1 VIRAVEPM
9 RSFMGALPPVLKN
22 GVIAPFYPGFLECQ
36 LQKRARLGSMSEDGQ
51 AGEARLTAKGKA
63 TRGRIVDAAAEL
75 MFAHGVARTGVE
87 DVQKRAGVSA
97 SQLYHYF
104 GDKRTLVRAVIAR
117 QTEAVLEAQEPL
129 IGRLDSFEGLQAWRD
144 VLVDLQRQRACA
156 GGCPLGTLAAE
167 LADADPEARAELAA
181 GFDRWE
187 EPIRAG
193 LRAMHERG
201 DLRPEADPDR
211 LALAVLAAVQGG
223 LLLTQTRRDPEPLA
237 VALDTVLAHIHTFA
251 A

>member
-1 VIRAVEPM
+1 
-9 RSFMGALPPVLKN
+9 
-22 GVIAPFYPGFLECQ
+22 
-36 LQKRARLGSMSEDGQ
+36 MSEDGQ

-63 TRGRIVDAAAEL
+63 TRGRIVHAAAEL

>member
-1 VIRAVEPM
+1 AEGKDAGVVDEDVDVPAAELDGPFGQGPDATCVAQIGGHEVGLAAGGPDLGHDG
-9 RSFMGALPPVLKN
+9 FAPLGAAAGDDDVCPPL
-22 GVIAPFYPGFLECQ
+22 GQRPGGG
-36 LQKRARLGSMSEDGQ
+36 A
-51 AGEARLTAKGKA
+51 A
-63 TRGRIVDAAAEL
+63 DAAAEL

-201 DLRPEADPDR
+201 DLRPA
-211 LALAVLAAVQGG
+211 
-223 LLLTQTRRDPEPLA
+223 
-237 VALDTVLAHIHTFA
+237 
-251 A
+251 

>member
-1 VIRAVEPM
+1 
-9 RSFMGALPPVLKN
+9 
-22 GVIAPFYPGFLECQ
+22 
-36 LQKRARLGSMSEDGQ
+36 MSEDGQ

>member
-1 VIRAVEPM
+1 
-9 RSFMGALPPVLKN
+9 
-22 GVIAPFYPGFLECQ
+22 
-36 LQKRARLGSMSEDGQ
+36 MSEDGQ

-129 IGRLDSFEGLQAWRD
+129 IGRLDRFEGLQAWRD

>member
-1 VIRAVEPM
+1 
-9 RSFMGALPPVLKN
+9 
-22 GVIAPFYPGFLECQ
+22 
-36 LQKRARLGSMSEDGQ
+36 MSEDGQ

-144 VLVDLQRQRACA
+144 VLVDLQRQRA
-156 GGCPLGTLAAE
+156 
-167 LADADPEARAELAA
+167 DADPEARAELAA

>member
-1 VIRAVEPM
+1 
-9 RSFMGALPPVLKN
+9 
-22 GVIAPFYPGFLECQ
+22 
-36 LQKRARLGSMSEDGQ
+36 MSEDGQ

-156 GGCPLGTLAAE
+156 GGARQCTFVTTRSSGRLWSRSQRAA
-167 LADADPEARAELAA
+167 AA
-181 GFDRWE
+181 WSGVT
-187 EPIRAG
+187 A
-193 LRAMHERG
+193 
-201 DLRPEADPDR
+201 
-211 LALAVLAAVQGG
+211 AL
-223 LLLTQTRRDPEPLA
+223 
-237 VALDTVLAHIHTFA
+237 
-251 A
+251 